1 MRTRGGGGEKVFRT
15 IAGGSWLKRIKN
27 ANSRRAKKRQLHT
40 HTHTTVKNTDKRK
53 YVGSQAHTHTHTST
67 PIHLYRRETKLCT
80 N

>member
-53 YVGSQAHTHTHTST
+53 YVGS
-67 PIHLYRRETKLCT
+67 
-80 N
+80 